1 MWVIARTK
9 AGTTEPCLPADTGDG
24 APEGRCSK
32 RKMKIVK
39 KILIGI
45 VAAPVLILIMLIL
58 MPAVLVAG
66 IKGNISLLLFRWR
79 AAGRVYFIC
88 TARRN
93 WHDFLKN
100 NVIPVLPDHYRVV
113 WWKSAH
119 RGKYRQLLGHLD
131 QSRIFNVSKP
141 YIVAVTPR
149 ALVHISLNSVL
160 QELKAR
166 PKKSEETRRACAQII
181 AETEEELR
189 TTGSSVR
196 T

>member
-1 MWVIARTK
+1 
-9 AGTTEPCLPADTGDG
+9 
-24 APEGRCSK
+24 
-32 RKMKIVK
+32 MKIVK
-39 KILIGI
+39 KIWMGI
-45 VAAPVLILIMLIL
+45 VWALGGILFILIVI
-58 MPAVLVAG
+58 PAVLVVV
-66 IKGNISLLLFRWR
+66 IKGRISLRLFRR
-79 AAGRVYFIC
+79 REAGRVYFIC
-88 TARRN
+88 TAGRN
-93 WHDFLKN
+93 WHDFLRN

-113 WWKSAH
+113 WWKSLH
-119 RGKYRQLLGHLD
+119 RGKYRQLLGHLE

-149 ALVHISLNSVL
+149 ALVHRSLNSIL